1 MSIDK
6 GIFEDL
12 HPFRFISFTFPNPT
26 THQLSDQLLRIAVLD
41 SPIQPTDS
49 PRVAAILV
57 PTNRENDWTFS
68 TETGHRQLINSTGLS
83 RLVLI
88 GNLPTDGDHLPQTYE
103 KPICNH
109 EKYRSELE
117 EVLFPLLVALSPKCS
132 LKDGLPEVP
141 FLCYED
147 NVIRSRVVEVCCGV
161 TVGEILVEDVEIE
174 DAENTGLKREYRRR
188 LRFKRMPNLIQTEI
202 SIVPVIST
210 SSDFANMR
218 ELEFKPEV
226 TVLVHP
232 YLPPMVASLSLISS
246 YIEEQ
251 FQSGLRPKAL
261 CIGVGGGALLSFLK
275 TQLGFEVMG
284 VEEDEEVL
292 RVARQY
298 FGLESAEVVRVLVG
312 DGLQVINKSA
322 CNVINGN
329 SFSFSV
335 DRFDTKVAVIMVDLD
350 ANDSTHG
357 IVAPPLEFVQKD
369 ILFAARLVLQEL
381 GILVVNVIPSG
392 IEFRTTLVNEFREVF
407 QELYEI
413 DVGNGENIVLIAT
426 VSPIRTAF
434 NECKNYFLT
443 KLKQAISGKYIDS
456 IRKI

>member
-1 MSIDK
+1 
-6 GIFEDL
+6 
-12 HPFRFISFTFPNPT
+12 
-26 THQLSDQLLRIAVLD
+26 
-41 SPIQPTDS
+41 
-49 PRVAAILV
+49 
-57 PTNRENDWTFS
+57 
-68 TETGHRQLINSTGLS
+68 
-83 RLVLI
+83 
-88 GNLPTDGDHLPQTYE
+88 
-103 KPICNH
+103 
-109 EKYRSELE
+109 
-117 EVLFPLLVALSPKCS
+117 
-132 LKDGLPEVP
+132 
-141 FLCYED
+141 
-147 NVIRSRVVEVCCGV
+147 
-161 TVGEILVEDVEIE
+161 
-174 DAENTGLKREYRRR
+174 
-188 LRFKRMPNLIQTEI
+188 MPNLIQTEI

-335 DRFDTKVAVIMVDLD
+335 DRFDTKVDVIMVDLD

-381 GILVVNVIPSG
+381 GILVANVIPSS